1 MSNPTRSRMSTFYIT
16 EHDHQKLRRLAV
28 VGGFKSSSHL
38 VTAILEPI
46 LQGDLSILA
55 FTRSAKRL
63 QKFMEA
69 HGTEFS
75 VNTSSLKELFLFP
88 PPPPAIP
95 DEPISVDQLRRDFE
109 QVLEVLQNEQRPNA
123 KKPKQTN
130 QSI

>member
-1 MSNPTRSRMSTFYIT
+1 MSTPTRSRMSTFYIT

-63 QKFMEA
+63 QTYMES

-75 VNTSSLKELFLFP
+75 INTSSLKELFLFP
-88 PPPPAIP
+88 PAPPAIP
-95 DEPISVDQLRRDFE
+95 DEPISVSQLRKDFE
-109 QVLEVLQNEQRPNA
+109 QVLEMIASEQRPNA
-123 KKPKQTN
+123 KKPKQPTP
-130 QSI
+130 SV